1 MSELERDSSDD
12 PLDELDTSVVE
23 DLDVDDEAGRVR
35 GGTLVG
41 TGGCPSMG
49 CPVHQ

>member
-1 MSELERDSSDD
+1 MSDPAHDSNDE
-12 PLDELDTSVVE
+12 PLDELDADVVE
-23 DLDVDDEAGRVR
+23 DLDVDDDADEVR

-49 CPVHQ
+49 CPVQQ

>member
-1 MSELERDSSDD
+1 MSDPAHDPGDE
-12 PLDELDTSVVE
+12 PLDELDAEVVE
-23 DLDVDDEAGRVR
+23 DLDVDADEVR

-41 TGGCPSMG
+41 TGGCPSVG